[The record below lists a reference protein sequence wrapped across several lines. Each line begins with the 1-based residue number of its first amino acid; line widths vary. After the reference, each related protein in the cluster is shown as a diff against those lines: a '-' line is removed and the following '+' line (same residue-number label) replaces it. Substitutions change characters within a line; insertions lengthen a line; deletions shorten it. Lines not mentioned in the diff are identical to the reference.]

1 MTLLFF
7 NSTILGTVIFI
18 TSPPYWSKD
27 LIILFN
33 STINLVFEK
42 IRYIFKGGNINYITV
57 EALEED
63 CKSCIKCALAKT
75 RTNVVVGR
83 GNKKGKLFIIG
94 EGPGKNEDETGLP
107 FVGRAGRLLDQILE
121 SVGIDSNKDAYI
133 SNMVKCRPPEN
144 RKPSKEELNTCSPW
158 LKEQLR
164 IISPKIILLV
174 GATAVEGILGIKEGI
189 TKIRG
194 SWIEENQ
201 MLYMP
206 IFHPSY
212 LLRNSSKEPDK
223 PKWLT
228 WKDLKKV
235 KEKLDSF

>member
-1 MTLLFF
+1 ME
-7 NSTILGTVIFI
+7 N
-18 TSPPYWSKD
+18 
-27 LIILFN
+27 
-33 STINLVFEK
+33 
-42 IRYIFKGGNINYITV
+42 
-57 EALEED
+57 D
-63 CKSCIKCALAKT
+63 CRTCMQCALAKT

-83 GNKKGKLFIIG
+83 GNKKSKLFIIG

-107 FVGRAGRLLDQILE
+107 FVGRAGRQLDQILE
-121 SVGIDSNKDAYI
+121 SVGIDSNKDTYI

-144 RKPSKEELNTCSPW
+144 RKPSKEELNACDPW

-164 IISPKIILLV
+164 IINPKIILLV
-174 GATAVEGILGIKEGI
+174 GAIAVEGILGIKEEI

-194 SWIEENQ
+194 SWIEVNQ
-201 MLYMP
+201 LLYMP

-212 LLRNSSKEPDK
+212 LLRNSSKEPGK

>member
-1 MTLLFF
+1 M
-7 NSTILGTVIFI
+7 S
-18 TSPPYWSKD
+18 
-27 LIILFN
+27 
-33 STINLVFEK
+33 
-42 IRYIFKGGNINYITV
+42 
-57 EALEED
+57 
-63 CKSCIKCALAKT
+63 
-75 RTNVVVGR
+75 R
-83 GNKKGKLFIIG
+83 GNKKARLFIIG

-107 FVGRAGRLLDQILE
+107 FVGRAGRLLDQMLDN
-121 SVGIDSNKDAYI
+121 VGIDSNKDAYI

-144 RKPSKEELNTCSPW
+144 RKPSKEELNACDPW

-164 IISPKIILLV
+164 IISPKITLLV
-174 GATAVEGILGIKEGI
+174 GATAVQGVLDIKEGI

-212 LLRNSSKEPDK
+212 LLRNPSKEPDK

-228 WKDLKKV
+228 WKDLIKV

>member
-1 MTLLFF
+1 V
-7 NSTILGTVIFI
+7 S
-18 TSPPYWSKD
+18 
-27 LIILFN
+27 
-33 STINLVFEK
+33 
-42 IRYIFKGGNINYITV
+42 
-57 EALEED
+57 
-63 CKSCIKCALAKT
+63 
-75 RTNVVVGR
+75 R
-83 GNKKGKLFIIG
+83 GNKKARLFIIG

-107 FVGRAGRLLDQILE
+107 FVGRAGRLLDQMLDN
-121 SVGIDSNKDAYI
+121 VGIDSNKDAYI

-144 RKPSKEELNTCSPW
+144 RKPSKEELNACDPW

-164 IISPKIILLV
+164 IISPKITLLV
-174 GATAVEGILGIKEGI
+174 GATAVQGVLDIKEGI

-212 LLRNSSKEPDK
+212 LLRNPSKEPDK

-228 WKDLKKV
+228 WKDLIKV

>member
-42 IRYIFKGGNINYITV
+42 IRYIFKGGNINYVTV

-75 RTNVVVGR
+75 RTNVVVSR
-83 GNKKGKLFIIG
+83 GTKKGKLFIIG

-144 RKPSKEELNTCSPW
+144 RKPSKEELNACSPW

-174 GATAVEGILGIKEGI
+174 GSTAVEGVLGIKEGI

-212 LLRNSSKEPDK
+212 LLRNSSKEPGK

-228 WKDLKKV
+228 WQDVKKV